1 MKSVKTLMLAAAAAG
16 ALGLIAQAVAQNA
29 PAPAG
34 APAAGAPAAGAAPGR
49 GRGGRG
55 AAPIVAWIPK
65 TTRLT
70 PYEAPNRPVWRLS
83 EIKKMHPG
91 NGSWEQPIVRNKEM
105 WADYIQLAAG
115 TRTPTVMWPD
125 NRIGMIVWEGQIR
138 VSVDGHEP
146 FVASKGFQINI
157 PFRTPYTLEVVGN
170 EPGLY
175 FMVREADHF
184 PLYPVAGNPA
194 KPRDIPGY
202 TYVQATTTPSR
213 GTIDSNGAYG
223 PRLYLDYYKEVVN
236 NPQGRGGAFI
246 ASDHFFMNNIRGMGV
261 PTPPPT
267 NIGHFHAEYTEFWFI
282 IEGKMEHLIEGI
294 PEVVQS
300 EAGDVVTAAQGRYH
314 RASFA
319 AGQMDT
325 RVAINP
331 FPQGL
336 HNSQPPSAGGR
347 GQ

>member
-1 MKSVKTLMLAAAAAG
+1 MKSIKILMLAAAAAG
-16 ALGLIAQAVAQNA
+16 SIGLIAQAVAQNA

-34 APAAGAPAAGAAPGR
+34 APAAGAPAPGAAAGR

-55 AAPIVAWIPK
+55 PAPVVAWVPK
-65 TTRLT
+65 ATRMT
-70 PYEAPNRPVWRLS
+70 AYEAPNRPVWRLADV
-83 EIKKMHPG
+83 KALHPG
-91 NGSWEQPIVRNKEM
+91 NGSWTQPIVRNKEM

-115 TRTPTVMWPD
+115 TKTPTTMWPD

-170 EPGLY
+170 APGLY
-175 FMVREADHF
+175 FMVREADHY
-184 PLYPVAGNPA
+184 PLYPVASNPA
-194 KPRDIPGY
+194 KPADIAGH
-202 TYVQATTTPSR
+202 TYVQASLTPSR

-261 PTPPPT
+261 PTPPPS

-300 EAGDVVTAAQGRYH
+300 DAGDIVTAAQGRYH
-314 RASFA
+314 RASFK

-331 FPQGL
+331 FPDGL
-336 HNSQPPSAGGR
+336 HNSQPPSAAP